1 MQFNR
6 YLIGIDLGTTNSA
19 VAYVDTQEPVTGD
32 TPPIRVFNVTQL
44 IAEGEIGVLPTLPSF
59 LYFANEQDAPGSL
72 RLPWEERPKFVAGV
86 FAREQGALTPGRQ
99 VTSAKSWLCH
109 DAVDRTAKILPWGA
123 EHTEQACSPVEA
135 STRYLA
141 HLRDAWNHTMA
152 AGADDLRFER
162 QEIVLT
168 VPASFDEEARELTV
182 QAARDAGFQKLT
194 LLEEPLAAFYAWIVT
209 HRRSLKRYLKD
220 GDLVLI
226 CDVGGG
232 TTDFS
237 LIRAQIAGGE
247 IKFERTAIGEHL
259 LLGGDNV
266 DLALARR
273 VMEKLGNPKLSLRQ
287 QNALRRQCCAAKEK
301 LLSDGRLK
309 RAPVNVLGGGRSVVG
324 GTLSTELTRQEV
336 EETLAGGFL
345 SLTAP
350 NELPARE
357 RRTGLRELG
366 LPYASEPAIT
376 KHLAA
381 FLTKADEDSRR
392 GDGAMGRQGDRVTE
406 RPGDGAAAGSE
417 DEMARLIAPSP
428 RRLIAP
434 SPRRPIAPSP
444 RRPVADSQM
453 VRPDAILF
461 NGGFFAPVITRER
474 IIEAVA
480 NWFRKKGK
488 QWQPKVLSN
497 EAPEGAVA
505 LGAAYYGYVRKAG
518 GLRVSGGS
526 ARAYYVGV
534 QTGARLGEGQI
545 RAVCIL
551 PRGTEEGT
559 TLNLEGREFMAL
571 ANRPVTFTLYSS
583 TTGHDAHGDV
593 VTLDEDDVHRHAP
606 LITTLRYGKKSRQV
620 ELAARLTMSFT
631 EVGTLELW
639 LKSLNSDHRWRLQF
653 QLRGA
658 EPELET
664 EEEST
669 TEEGTEEAQTVILEE
684 ALAQAERLIRAVFG
698 GPRDSIEGE
707 TITPQALV
715 GKIEA
720 VFGYG
725 KEAWPMITI
734 RKLCDALAQ
743 VADGRK
749 KGPKYE
755 ARWLNLFGFCLRP
768 GFGAPA
774 DDWRISQARK
784 IYMAG
789 LTFPRE
795 LQCQVEWLVLWRR
808 VAGGLNANQQNE
820 LFHRHKVALG
830 VGGKQ
835 LSGRLNTQVER
846 EGWRLFASLEHLPA
860 PTRAAL
866 GKELLGKIRE
876 HPTNQSF
883 LWSLGRLGARI
894 PLYGPLNCVVP
905 AEVAAQWIRSLLR
918 LHEITPDVASA
929 IVQLGARTNDPDRDI
944 DADVRWQAMV
954 RLNEAGLAESL
965 IESLREY
972 IPPGRGDAVR
982 IFGESLPEG
991 LRLVG

>member
-1 MQFNR
+1 MEVSSR

-19 VAYVDTQEPVTGD
+19 VAYVDTLEPVTGD
-32 TPPIRVFNVTQL
+32 TPPIHVFDIPQL
-44 IAEGEIGVLPTLPSF
+44 IAEGEVGAVSMLPSF
-59 LYFANEQDAPGSL
+59 LYFANEQDTPGSL
-72 RLPWEERPKFVAGV
+72 RLPWEERPDAVAGV
-86 FAREQGALTPGRQ
+86 FAREQGALVPGRQ

-109 DAVDRTAKILPWGA
+109 DAVDRNARILPWGA
-123 EHTEQACSPVEA
+123 EHTEQSCSPVEA
-135 STRYLA
+135 STRYLV
-141 HLRDAWNHTMA
+141 HLRDAWNHAMA
-152 AGADDLRFER
+152 AGDDELRLER
-162 QEIVLT
+162 QDIVLT
-168 VPASFDEEARELTV
+168 VPASFDEEARELSV
-182 QAARDAGFQKLT
+182 KAARDAGFQKLT
-194 LLEEPLAAFYAWIVT
+194 LLEEPLAAFYAWIVAR
-209 HRRSLKRYLKD
+209 RRSLKRYLKD

-237 LIRAQIAGGE
+237 LIRVQIVDGE

-273 VMEKLGNPKLSLRQ
+273 VMEKLDNPKLSLRQ

-309 RAPVNVLGGGRSVVG
+309 RVPVNILGAGRSVVG
-324 GTLSTELTRQEV
+324 GTLSAELTRQEV
-336 EETLAGGFL
+336 EEALIDGFL
-345 SLTAP
+345 PLTEP
-350 NELPARE
+350 GELPARE
-357 RRTGLRELG
+357 RRSGLRELG

-381 FLTKADEDSRR
+381 FLTKSGEWGVGS
-392 GDGAMGRQGDRVTE
+392 GEWGEGNQEMKVGEPGAGKK
-406 RPGDGAAAGSE
+406 
-417 DEMARLIAPSP
+417 SP
-428 RRLIAP
+428 LPTPR
-434 SPRRPIAPSP
+434 SPLPTP
-444 RRPVADSQM
+444 

-461 NGGFFAPVITRER
+461 NGGFFAPAVTRDRVVET
-474 IIEAVA
+474 VA
-480 NWFRKKGK
+480 SWFRKKGK

-497 EAPEGAVA
+497 EAPESAVA
-505 LGAAYYGYVRKAG
+505 VGAAYYGHVRKSG

-534 QTGARLGEGQI
+534 QTGARVADGRV
-545 RAVCIL
+545 RAVCVL

-559 TLNLEGREFMAL
+559 TLNLEGREFAAL

-583 TTGHDAHGDV
+583 TTGHDAHGAV
-593 VTLDEDDVHRHAP
+593 VTLNEDEVHRHAP

-620 ELAARLTMSFT
+620 ELASQLTMSFT

-658 EPELET
+658 QPEIEREEEAAET
-664 EEEST
+664 EESQT
-669 TEEGTEEAQTVILEE
+669 LISEED
-684 ALAQAERLIRAVFG
+684 LARAEGLIRAVFG
-698 GPRDSIEGE
+698 APAYAPKLKEEDEAV
-707 TITPQALV
+707 TPQNLV
-715 GKIEA
+715 NRIEA

-725 KEAWPMITI
+725 KDAWPMIAI
-734 RKLCDALAQ
+734 RKLCDTLAD
-743 VADGRK
+743 VAEGRK
-749 KGPKYE
+749 KSPRHE

-789 LTFPRE
+789 LRFPRE

-830 VGGKQ
+830 VGGKK

-846 EGWRLFASLEHLPA
+846 EGWRLLASLEHLPS
-860 PTRAAL
+860 PTRVAL
-866 GKELLGKIRE
+866 GKELLTKVKE
-876 HPTNQSF
+876 QPTNQSF

-894 PLYGPLNCVVP
+894 PLYGPLNCVIP
-905 AEVAAQWIRSLLR
+905 AEVAAQWMKSLLR
-918 LHEITPDVASA
+918 LGELTPDVASA
-929 IVQLGARTNDPDRDI
+929 VVQLGARTNDPHRDVET
-944 DADVRWQAMV
+944 DSRWEAMV
-954 RLNEAGLAESL
+954 RLNEVGLTGAL

-972 IPPGRGDAVR
+972 VPPGRNDAVR

>member
-1 MQFNR
+1 MEVSSR

-19 VAYVDTQEPVTGD
+19 VAYVDTQEPITGD
-32 TPPIRVFNVTQL
+32 APPIHVFDIPQL
-44 IAEGEIGVLPTLPSF
+44 IVEGEVGAVPTLPSF

-72 RLPWEERPKFVAGV
+72 RLPWEERPDAVVGV
-86 FAREQGALTPGRQ
+86 FAREQGALVPGRQ

-109 DAVDRTAKILPWGA
+109 DAVDRTARILPWGA

-152 AGADDLRFER
+152 AGDDELRFER
-162 QEIVLT
+162 QDIVLT

-182 QAARDAGFQKLT
+182 KAARDAGFQKLT
-194 LLEEPLAAFYAWIVT
+194 LLEEPLAAFYAWIVAR
-209 HRRSLKRYLKD
+209 RRSLKRYLKD

-237 LIRAQIAGGE
+237 LIRVQIESGE

-309 RAPVNVLGGGRSVVG
+309 RVPVNILGAGRAVVG
-324 GTLSTELTRQEV
+324 GTLNAELTRQEV
-336 EETLAGGFL
+336 EEALIDGFL
-345 SLTAP
+345 PLTEP
-350 NELPARE
+350 GDLPARE

-366 LPYASEPAIT
+366 LPYASEPAVT

-381 FLTKADEDSRR
+381 FLT
-392 GDGAMGRQGDRVTE
+392 V
-406 RPGDGAAAGSE
+406 AGS
-417 DEMARLIAPSP
+417 
-428 RRLIAP
+428 
-434 SPRRPIAPSP
+434 
-444 RRPVADSQM
+444 DSSNPQSAVRNPQSEM

-461 NGGFFAPVITRER
+461 NGGFFAPPVTRER
-474 IIEAVA
+474 IVETVA
-480 NWFRKKGK
+480 NWFREKRK
-488 QWQPKVLSN
+488 QWQPKILIS
-497 EAPEGAVA
+497 EAPESAVA
-505 LGAAYYGYVRKAG
+505 VGAAYYGHVRKSG
-518 GLRVSGGS
+518 GLRVSGGN

-534 QTGARLGEGQI
+534 QTGARVADGQV
-545 RAVCIL
+545 RAVCVL

-559 TLNLEGREFMAL
+559 TLDLEGREFATL

-583 TTGHDAHGDV
+583 TTGHDAHGTV
-593 VTLDEDDVHRHAP
+593 VTLNEDEVHRHAP

-620 ELAARLTMSFT
+620 ELAAQLTMSFT

-639 LKSLNSDHRWRLQF
+639 LNSLNSDHRWRLQF

-658 EPELET
+658 QAAIEH
-664 EEEST
+664 EEEEASA
-669 TEEGTEEAQTVILEE
+669 EESHTVISEE
-684 ALAQAERLIRAVFG
+684 ALARAERLIRAVFG
-698 GPRDSIEGE
+698 GPADAPKLNPKLNEDDE
-707 TITPQALV
+707 AVTPQNIV
-715 GKIEA
+715 NRIEA

-725 KEAWPMITI
+725 KDAWPMIAI
-734 RKLCDALAQ
+734 RKLCDTLAE

-749 KGPKYE
+749 KSPRHE

-789 LTFPRE
+789 LKFPRE

-830 VGGKQ
+830 VGGKK

-846 EGWRLFASLEHLPA
+846 EGWRLLASLEHLPS
-860 PTRAAL
+860 PTRVAL
-866 GKELLGKIRE
+866 GKELLVKVKE
-876 HPTNQSF
+876 QPTNQSF

-894 PLYGPLNCVVP
+894 PLYGPLNCVIP
-905 AEVAAQWIRSLLR
+905 AEVAAQWMKSLLR
-918 LHEITPDVASA
+918 LGELTPDVASA
-929 IVQLGARTNDPDRDI
+929 VVQLGARTNDSHRDV
-944 DADVRWQAMV
+944 DADARWEAMV
-954 RLNEAGLAESL
+954 RLNEVGLTGAL

-972 IPPGRGDAVR
+972 VPPGRNDAVR

>member
-1 MQFNR
+1 MEVSSR

-19 VAYVDTQEPVTGD
+19 VAFVDTQEPVTGD
-32 TPPIRVFNVTQL
+32 TPPIHVFNVTQL
-44 IAEGEIGVLPTLPSF
+44 IAEGEVGVVSTLPSF

-72 RLPWEERPKFVAGV
+72 RLPWEERPKSVVGV
-86 FAREQGALTPGRQ
+86 FAREQGALAPGRQ
-99 VTSAKSWLCH
+99 VASAKSWLCH
-109 DAVDRTAKILPWGA
+109 GAVDRTAKILPWGA
-123 EHTEQACSPVEA
+123 EDAEQTCSPVEA
-135 STRYLA
+135 SAHYLA
-141 HLRDAWNHTMA
+141 HLRDAWNHKMA
-152 AGADDLRFER
+152 AGDDELRFER

-182 QAARDAGFQKLT
+182 QAARDAGFQNLT

-209 HRRSLKRYLKD
+209 RRRTLKRYLKD
-220 GDLVLI
+220 GDLILI

-237 LIRAQIAGGE
+237 LIRAQIVGGE

-266 DLALARR
+266 DLALASR

-309 RAPVNVLGGGRSVVG
+309 RVPVNILGAGRAVIGGS
-324 GTLSTELTRQEV
+324 LNTELTRQEV
-336 EETLAGGFL
+336 EESLVGGFL
-345 SLTAP
+345 PLTAP
-350 NELPARE
+350 DELPARE

-381 FLTKADEDSRR
+381 FL
-392 GDGAMGRQGDRVTE
+392 VN
-406 RPGDGAAAGSE
+406 AGS
-417 DEMARLIAPSP
+417 DSTNPQSQSP
-428 RRLIAP
+428 NPQSA
-434 SPRRPIAPSP
+434 
-444 RRPVADSQM
+444 M
-453 VRPDAILF
+453 VRPDGILF
-461 NGGFFAPVITRER
+461 NGGFFAPAITRER
-474 IIEAVA
+474 IVEAVA
-480 NWFRKKGK
+480 NWSRKKGK
-488 QWQPKVLSN
+488 PWQPKVLSN
-497 EAPEGAVA
+497 EAPASAVA
-505 LGAAYYGYVRKAG
+505 VGAAYYGSVRKSG
-518 GLRVSGGS
+518 GVRVSGGS

-534 QTGARLGEGQI
+534 QTGARVADGQA
-545 RAVCIL
+545 RAVCVL

-559 TLNLEGREFMAL
+559 TLNLEGREFEAL
-571 ANRPVTFTLYSS
+571 ANRPVSFTLYSS

-593 VTLDEDDVHRHAP
+593 VTLNEDDVHCHAP

-620 ELAARLTMSFT
+620 ELAAHLTMSFT

-658 EPELET
+658 QPELEP

-669 TEEGTEEAQTVILEE
+669 TEEAQTVISEE
-684 ALAQAERLIRAVFG
+684 ALAQAESLIRAVFG
-698 GPRDSIEGE
+698 RSREAVEDE
-707 TITPQALV
+707 TVTPQNLV

-720 VFGYG
+720 LLGYG
-725 KEAWPMITI
+725 KDAWPMVAI
-734 RKLCDALAQ
+734 RKLCDTLAQ

-749 KGPKYE
+749 KGPRYE

-784 IYMAG
+784 VYMAG

-846 EGWRLFASLEHLPA
+846 EGWRLLASLEHLPA
-860 PTRAAL
+860 PTRVAL
-866 GKELLGKIRE
+866 GKDLVIKIKE
-876 HPTNQSF
+876 QPSNKSF

-894 PLYGPLNCVVP
+894 PLYGPLNCVIQ

-918 LHEITPDVASA
+918 LHDLTPDVASA
-929 IVQLGARTNDPDRDI
+929 VVQLGARTNDPHRDI
-944 DADVRWQAMV
+944 DSDARWEALV
-954 RLNEAGLAESL
+954 RLNEVGLAGSL

-972 IPPGRGDAVR
+972 VPPGRSDAVR

>member
-1 MQFNR
+1 MQLSRF
-6 YLIGIDLGTTNSA
+6 LIGIDLGTTNSA
-19 VAYVDTQEPVTGD
+19 VAYVDTQELITGD
-32 TPPIRVFNVTQL
+32 VPRIQVFEVPQL
-44 IAEGEIGVLPTLPSF
+44 IAEGEIGSLSYLPSF
-59 LYFANEQDAPGSL
+59 LYFTNEQDVPGSL
-72 RLPWEERPKFVAGV
+72 RLPWDERPGYVAGL
-86 FAREQGALTPGRQ
+86 FAREQGALAPGKQ

-109 DAVDRTAKILPWGA
+109 DAVDRTARILPWGA
-123 EHTEQACSPVEA
+123 EQPEQSCSPVEA

-141 HLRDAWNHTMA
+141 HLRDAWNYTMA
-152 AGADDLRFER
+152 AGDEGLRFER

-182 QAARDAGFQKLT
+182 KAARDAGFEKLT

-209 HRRSLKRYLKD
+209 HRRTLKRYLKD

-237 LIRAQIAGGE
+237 LIRVRIVSGE
-247 IKFERTAIGEHL
+247 VQFERTAIGEHL

-273 VMEKLGNPKLSLRQ
+273 VTEKLGNPKLSLRQ
-287 QNALRRQCCAAKEK
+287 QNALRRQCCTTKET

-309 RAPVNVLGGGRSVVG
+309 RAPINVLGSGRSVVG
-324 GTLSTELTRQEV
+324 GTLSTELTREDV
-336 EETLAGGFL
+336 EETLVGGFL
-345 SLTAP
+345 PLTAAGD
-350 NELPARE
+350 LPARE

-381 FLTKADEDSRR
+381 FLTKS
-392 GDGAMGRQGDRVTE
+392 
-406 RPGDGAAAGSE
+406 SE
-417 DEMARLIAPSP
+417 SEMAR
-428 RRLIAP
+428 
-434 SPRRPIAPSP
+434 
-444 RRPVADSQM
+444 
-453 VRPDAILF
+453 PDAVLF
-461 NGGFFAPVITRER
+461 NGGFFAPAVARDR
-474 IIEAVA
+474 IVEAVA
-480 NWFRKKGK
+480 GWFRRKGK
-488 QWQPKVLSN
+488 PWRPKELSN
-497 EAPEGAVA
+497 ESPEGAVA
-505 LGAAYYGYVRKAG
+505 LGAAYYGHVRKSG

-534 QTGARLGEGQI
+534 QTGGRGAAGRVQ
-545 RAVCIL
+545 AVCVL

-559 TLNLEGREFMAL
+559 ALNLEDREFMAL

-593 VTLDEDDVHRHAP
+593 VTLNEEDVHRHAP

-620 ELAARLTMSFT
+620 ELAVRLTTGFT

-639 LKSLNSDHRWRLQF
+639 CESLKTDHRWRLQF

-658 EPELET
+658 EPDLEP
-664 EEEST
+664 EEESAA
-669 TEEGTEEAQTVILEE
+669 EEAQTVISEE
-684 ALAQAERLIRAVFG
+684 SLAQAERLIRAVFG
-698 GPRDSIEGE
+698 GPHDAIEGE
-707 TITPQALV
+707 TVTPEALV

-725 KEAWPMITI
+725 KDAWPMVVI
-734 RKLCDALAQ
+734 RKLCDVLAQ
-743 VADGRK
+743 AADGRK
-749 KGPKYE
+749 KGSRYE

-795 LQCQVEWLVLWRR
+795 MQCQIEWLVLWRR
-808 VAGGLNANQQNE
+808 LAGGLNANQQNE
-820 LFHRHKVALG
+820 LYHRHRLALG
-830 VGGKQ
+830 VGGKK

-846 EGWRLFASLEHLPA
+846 EGWRLLASLEHLPA
-860 PTRAAL
+860 STRVAL
-866 GKELLGKIRE
+866 GKELLGKIKER
-876 HPTNQSF
+876 PTNKSF

-894 PLYGPLNCVVP
+894 PLYGPLNCVAP
-905 AEVAAQWIRSLLR
+905 PEIAAQWIKSLLR
-918 LHEITPDVASA
+918 LPEITPDVASA
-929 IVQLGARTNDPDRDI
+929 IVQLGARTNDALRDI
-944 DADVRWQAMV
+944 DGDLRWSAMV
-954 RLNEAGLAESL
+954 RLNEVGMTESL
-965 IESLREY
+965 VESLREY
-972 IPPGRGDAVR
+972 VPPGRSDALR

-991 LRLVG
+991 LRLVGQ

>member
-1 MQFNR
+1 MEVSSR

-19 VAYVDTQEPVTGD
+19 VAYVDTRERVTGD
-32 TPPIRVFNVTQL
+32 TPPIHVFDIPQL
-44 IAEGEIGVLPTLPSF
+44 IAEGEVGAVPTLPSF

-72 RLPWEERPKFVAGV
+72 RLPWEERPDAVAGV
-86 FAREQGALTPGRQ
+86 FAREQGALVPGRQ

-109 DAVDRTAKILPWGA
+109 DAVDRTARILPWGA
-123 EHTEQACSPVEA
+123 EHAEQSCSPIEA

-141 HLRDAWNHTMA
+141 HLRDAWNHATA
-152 AGADDLRFER
+152 AGDDELRLER
-162 QEIVLT
+162 QDIVLT

-182 QAARDAGFQKLT
+182 KAARDAGFQKLT
-194 LLEEPLAAFYAWIVT
+194 LLEEPLAAFYAWIVAR
-209 HRRSLKRYLKD
+209 RRSLKRFLKD

-237 LIRAQIAGGE
+237 LIRVQIVDGE

-266 DLALARR
+266 DLTLARR
-273 VMEKLGNPKLSLRQ
+273 VMEKLDNPKLSLRQ

-309 RAPVNVLGGGRSVVG
+309 RVPVNILGAGRSVVG
-324 GTLSTELTRQEV
+324 GTLSAELTRQEV
-336 EETLAGGFL
+336 EEALIDGFL
-345 SLTAP
+345 PLTRP
-350 NELPARE
+350 GDLPARE
-357 RRTGLRELG
+357 RRSGLRELG

-381 FLTKADEDSRR
+381 FLT
-392 GDGAMGRQGDRVTE
+392 V
-406 RPGDGAAAGSE
+406 AG
-417 DEMARLIAPSP
+417 
-428 RRLIAP
+428 
-434 SPRRPIAPSP
+434 
-444 RRPVADSQM
+444 ADSSYPQSAL

-461 NGGFFAPVITRER
+461 NGGFFAPAVTRDRVVET
-474 IIEAVA
+474 VA
-480 NWFRKKGK
+480 SWFRKKGK

-497 EAPEGAVA
+497 EAPESAVA
-505 LGAAYYGYVRKAG
+505 VGAAYYGHVRKSG

-526 ARAYYVGV
+526 ARAYYVGA
-534 QTGARLGEGQI
+534 QTGARVADGQV
-545 RAVCIL
+545 RAVCVL

-559 TLNLEGREFMAL
+559 TLNLEGREFAAL

-583 TTGHDAHGDV
+583 TTGHDAHGAV
-593 VTLDEDDVHRHAP
+593 VTLNEDEVHCHAP

-620 ELAARLTMSFT
+620 ELAAQLTMSFT

-658 EPELET
+658 QPEIEHEEEAAT
-664 EEEST
+664 EESQT
-669 TEEGTEEAQTVILEE
+669 LISEED
-684 ALAQAERLIRAVFG
+684 LARAEGLIRAVFG
-698 GPRDSIEGE
+698 APAYAPKLKEEDEAV
-707 TITPQALV
+707 TPQNLV
-715 GKIEA
+715 NRIEA

-725 KEAWPMITI
+725 KDAWPMIAI
-734 RKLCDALAQ
+734 RKLCDTLAD
-743 VADGRK
+743 VAEGRK
-749 KGPKYE
+749 KSPRHE
-755 ARWLNLFGFCLRP
+755 ARWLNLFGFLLRP

-789 LTFPRE
+789 LRFPRE

-830 VGGKQ
+830 VGGKK

-846 EGWRLFASLEHLPA
+846 EGWRLLASLEHLPS
-860 PTRAAL
+860 PTRVAL
-866 GKELLGKIRE
+866 GKELLTKVKE
-876 HPTNQSF
+876 QPTNQSF

-894 PLYGPLNCVVP
+894 PLYGPLNCVIP
-905 AEVAAQWIRSLLR
+905 AEVAAQWMKSLLR
-918 LHEITPDVASA
+918 LGELTPDVASA
-929 IVQLGARTNDPDRDI
+929 VVQLGARTNDPHRDVET
-944 DADVRWQAMV
+944 DSRWEAMV
-954 RLNEAGLAESL
+954 RLNEVGLTGAL

-972 IPPGRGDAVR
+972 VPPGRNDAVR

>member
-1 MQFNR
+1 MEVSSR

-32 TPPIRVFNVTQL
+32 TPPIHVFDVTQL
-44 IAEGEIGVLPTLPSF
+44 IAEGEVGAVPTLPSF

-72 RLPWEERPKFVAGV
+72 RLPWEERPKSVVGL
-86 FAREQGALTPGRQ
+86 FAREQGALVPDRQ

-123 EHTEQACSPVEA
+123 EHAEQACSPVEA
-135 STRYLA
+135 STHYLA

-152 AGADDLRFER
+152 AVDDELRFER

-194 LLEEPLAAFYAWIVT
+194 LIEEPLAAFYAWMVT
-209 HRRSLKRYLKD
+209 HWRTLKRYVKD

-237 LIRAQIAGGE
+237 LIRVQIVGGE

-287 QNALRRQCCAAKEK
+287 QNALRRQCCDAKEK

-309 RAPVNVLGGGRSVVG
+309 RVPVNILGAGRAVIG
-324 GTLSTELTRQEV
+324 GTLSSELTRQEV
-336 EETLAGGFL
+336 EEALIDGFL
-345 SLTAP
+345 PLTEP
-350 NELPARE
+350 GDLPARE
-357 RRTGLRELG
+357 RRSGLRELG
-366 LPYASEPAIT
+366 LPYANEPAIT
-376 KHLAA
+376 RHLAA
-381 FLTKADEDSRR
+381 FLTN
-392 GDGAMGRQGDRVTE
+392 
-406 RPGDGAAAGSE
+406 
-417 DEMARLIAPSP
+417 
-428 RRLIAP
+428 
-434 SPRRPIAPSP
+434 
-444 RRPVADSQM
+444 ADSQSAM

-461 NGGFFAPVITRER
+461 NGGFFTPAGARER
-474 IIEAVA
+474 VVEAVA
-480 NWFRKKGK
+480 SWFRKKGK
-488 QWQPKVLSN
+488 PWRPKVLNN
-497 EAPEGAVA
+497 EAPESAVA
-505 LGAAYYGYVRKAG
+505 IGAAYYGHVRKSG

-534 QTGARLGEGQI
+534 QTGERVAEGQV
-545 RAVCIL
+545 RAVCVL

-559 TLNLEGREFMAL
+559 TLNLEGREFEAL

-593 VTLDEDDVHRHAP
+593 VTLNVDEVHRHAP

-620 ELAARLTMSFT
+620 ELAVRLTMSFT

-639 LKSLNSDHRWRLQF
+639 CESINSDHRWRLQF

-658 EPELET
+658 QPEIEHD
-664 EEEST
+664 EDEST
-669 TEEGTEEAQTVILEE
+669 TEEAQTVIPEE
-684 ALAQAERLIRAVFG
+684 ALAQAESLIRAVFG
-698 GPRDSIEGE
+698 RPRGAVEDE
-707 TITPQALV
+707 TVTPQNLV

-725 KEAWPMITI
+725 KDAWPMVTI
-734 RKLCDALAQ
+734 RKLCDTLAQ

-749 KGPKYE
+749 KGPRYA

-784 IYMAG
+784 VYMAG

-846 EGWRLFASLEHLPA
+846 EGWRLLASLEHLPT
-860 PTRAAL
+860 PIRVAL
-866 GKELLGKIRE
+866 GKELLIKIKE
-876 HPTNQSF
+876 QPSNKSF

-894 PLYGPLNCVVP
+894 PLYGPLNCVIP
-905 AEVAAQWIRSLLR
+905 AEVAAQWIKSLLR
-918 LHEITPDVASA
+918 LHELTPDVASA
-929 IVQLGARTNDPDRDI
+929 IAQLGARTNDPHRDI
-944 DADVRWQAMV
+944 DDDARWSALV
-954 RLNEAGLAESL
+954 RLNEVGLAGSL

-972 IPPGRGDAVR
+972 VPPGRSDAVR

-991 LRLVG
+991 LRLVS

>member
-1 MQFNR
+1 MEVSSR

-19 VAYVDTQEPVTGD
+19 VAYVDTQEPITGD
-32 TPPIRVFNVTQL
+32 TPPIHVFNIPQI
-44 IAEGEIGVLPTLPSF
+44 IAEGEVGPIPTLPSF
-59 LYFANEQDAPGSL
+59 LYFVNEQDARDSL
-72 RLPWEERPKFVAGV
+72 RLPWEERPDAVVGV

-109 DAVDRTAKILPWGA
+109 DAVDRTARILPWGA
-123 EHTEQACSPVEA
+123 EHTEQTCSPVEA
-135 STRYLA
+135 SARYLA
-141 HLRDAWNHTMA
+141 HLRDAWNNTMA
-152 AGADDLRFER
+152 GGDEDLRFER
-162 QEIVLT
+162 QDIVLT

-182 QAARDAGFQKLT
+182 KAARDAGFQKLT

-209 HRRSLKRYLKD
+209 RRRSLKRYVKD

-237 LIRAQIAGGE
+237 LIRVQIVDGE

-273 VMEKLGNPKLSLRQ
+273 VMEKLGDPKLSLRQ
-287 QNALRRQCCAAKEK
+287 QNALRRQCCDAKEK

-309 RAPVNVLGGGRSVVG
+309 RVPVNILGGGRSVVG
-324 GTLSTELTRQEV
+324 GTLSSELTRQEV
-336 EETLAGGFL
+336 EEALIDGFL
-345 SLTAP
+345 PLTEP
-350 NELPARE
+350 GDLPARE
-357 RRTGLRELG
+357 RRSGLRELG
-366 LPYASEPAIT
+366 LPYANEPAIT

-381 FLTKADEDSRR
+381 FLSKS
-392 GDGAMGRQGDRVTE
+392 GDGGTEGQRDGETE
-406 RPGDGAAAGSE
+406 RQRDKGTERGHRPSAS
-417 DEMARLIAPSP
+417 PSP
-428 RRLIAP
+428 I
-434 SPRRPIAPSP
+434 
-444 RRPVADSQM
+444 
-453 VRPDAILF
+453 RPDAILF
-461 NGGFFAPVITRER
+461 NGGFFAPAVTRER
-474 IIEAVA
+474 VVETVA
-480 NWFRKKGK
+480 NWFRRKGK
-488 QWQPKVLSN
+488 PWQPKVLSN
-497 EAPEGAVA
+497 ESPESAVA
-505 LGAAYYGYVRKAG
+505 IGAAYYGHVRKSG

-534 QTGARLGEGQI
+534 QTGERVTEGRIQ
-545 RAVCIL
+545 AVCAL

-559 TLNLEGREFMAL
+559 TLNLEGREFAAL

-583 TTGHDAHGDV
+583 TTGHDAHGAV
-593 VTLDEDDVHRHAP
+593 VTLNEDEVHRHAP

-620 ELAARLTMSFT
+620 ELAARLTTSFT

-639 LKSLNSDHRWRLQF
+639 LESLNSDHRWRLQF

-658 EPELET
+658 QPEIEH
-664 EEEST
+664 EEEET
-669 TEEGTEEAQTVILEE
+669 AEESQTVISEE
-684 ALAQAERLIRAVFG
+684 AIAQAERLIRAVFG
-698 GPRDSIEGE
+698 SSAGAVEDESV
-707 TITPQALV
+707 TPQNLV
-715 GKIEA
+715 NKIEA
-720 VFGYG
+720 AFGYG
-725 KEAWPMITI
+725 KDAWPMIVI
-734 RKLCDALAQ
+734 RRLCDTLAE

-749 KGPKYE
+749 KSPRHE

-808 VAGGLNANQQNE
+808 VAGGLNANQQSE

-830 VGGKQ
+830 VGGKK

-846 EGWRLFASLEHLPA
+846 EGWRLLASLEHLPS
-860 PTRAAL
+860 PVRVAL
-866 GKELLGKIRE
+866 GKELLIKIRE
-876 HPTNQSF
+876 HPANQSF

-905 AEVAAQWIRSLLR
+905 AEVAAQWMKSLLR
-918 LHEITPDVASA
+918 LPELTPDVASA
-929 IVQLGARTNDPDRDI
+929 VVQLGARTNDAHRDVDPD
-944 DADVRWQAMV
+944 ARWDAMV
-954 RLNEAGLAESL
+954 RLNEAGLTGAL

-972 IPPGRGDAVR
+972 VPPGRNDAVR